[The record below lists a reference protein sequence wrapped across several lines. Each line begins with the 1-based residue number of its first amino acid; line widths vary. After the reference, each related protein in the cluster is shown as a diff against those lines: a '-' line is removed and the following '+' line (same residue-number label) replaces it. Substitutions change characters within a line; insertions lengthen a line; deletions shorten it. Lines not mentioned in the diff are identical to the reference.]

1 MDFLRRLLGLKDN
14 TSEESP
20 DAGTR
25 PDIGPGE
32 PGSQSPGKVRRE
44 TDFDPWDEVS
54 NFRYQF
60 FFGGLM
66 RRLGDSRARPEA
78 SRRHLEEITRERE
91 ARYQQKQSEKR
102 LKKEASKRTKGPE

>member
-1 MDFLRRLLGLKDN
+1 MGFLKRLLGLEDN
-14 TSEESP
+14 TTEESP

-25 PDIGPGE
+25 QDIGPG
-32 PGSQSPGKVRRE
+32 PHSTGKARRE
-44 TDFDPWDEVS
+44 TVFDPWDEVS

-66 RRLGDSRARPEA
+66 RRLGDSRARPES
-78 SRRHLEEITRERE
+78 SRRHLEQITRERE

-102 LKKEASKRTKGPE
+102 LKKEAAKRTKGPE